1 MGSSS
6 TSDANPHAGPSRN
19 VSAESTTLRTY
30 LRETEKKL
38 FPRDGNIAN
47 CNLDDLKRQAAI
59 FLVNRKAL
67 RESSPCLD
75 SSTIYLAVDNFVKH
89 LPFAHRH
96 KDAGLKMRSYSMI
109 LAEALRALGQEADT
123 MTHLERNSWYDGI
136 TKLQVMTQTLLKDS
150 CPEKYQIET
159 WDAIFHL
166 KYSQNLLV
174 CIEDIQR
181 GGTAMLVEKGVLL
194 MKGAIQGFNHQWELV
209 STIKD
214 LLQRHRDKSEWHIK
228 YLALE
233 SMAFLAAEFDPPEPS
248 TNTYDAAYE
257 TVKQIK
263 DYLED
268 ALPVAKTT
276 TFMGKAIAAGRRFSS
291 QISQLTMS
299 AGPSEIHPDYFVYG
313 LLHLLYQL
321 AFRVNDERCFSEMIG
336 SVRVV
341 LRTKK
346 KIDYSLYRKAVDL
359 YYAIDELGQ
368 LEEKRPK
375 RTYGEDQDL
384 HYIKDWIHKYPA
396 WAENAQTSRAYS
408 NHFDFLIFSDD
419 FIKAVRRNNIS
430 GKRKKK
436 FRRE

>member
-1 MGSSS
+1 MSLSS
-6 TSDANPHAGPSRN
+6 TSDPNRHATRSRN
-19 VSAESTTLRTY
+19 VSAQSAALRSY
-30 LRETEKKL
+30 LKETEEKL
-38 FPRDGNIAN
+38 FPRNGNIAD
-47 CNLDDLKRQAAI
+47 CNIDDLKRQAAI
-59 FLVNRKAL
+59 FLINRKAF
-67 RESSPCLD
+67 RHASSPRLD
-75 SSTIYLAVDNFVKH
+75 SSTVYHTVDSFVKH

-96 KDAGLKMRSYSMI
+96 TDAEQKMRIYSMI
-109 LAEALRALGQEADT
+109 LGEALRALGQEADT
-123 MTHLERNSWYDGI
+123 LTHLERNTWYDGI
-136 TKLQVMTQTLLKDS
+136 TKLGEMTQTLLKGS
-150 CPEKYQIET
+150 CPEIYKIET

-194 MKGAIQGFNHQWELV
+194 MKGAVQGFNHQWELV

-263 DYLED
+263 DHLED

-299 AGPSEIHPDYFVYG
+299 AGPSEVHPDYFAYG
-313 LLHLLYQL
+313 LLNLLYQL
-321 AFRVNDERCFSEMIG
+321 AFQVDDERCFGEMIG

-346 KIDYSLYRKAVDL
+346 YIHHCLYRKATDL
-359 YYAIDELGQ
+359 YYAVDELGQ
-368 LEEKRPK
+368 EKKPK
-375 RTYGEDQDL
+375 RSFGEVDDL
-384 HYIKDWIHKYPA
+384 NYIKTWIHDHSDL
-396 WAENAQTSRAYS
+396 AENAQTSRAYS
-408 NHFDFLIFSDD
+408 PTTILIF
-419 FIKAVRRNNIS
+419 
-430 GKRKKK
+430 
-436 FRRE
+436 